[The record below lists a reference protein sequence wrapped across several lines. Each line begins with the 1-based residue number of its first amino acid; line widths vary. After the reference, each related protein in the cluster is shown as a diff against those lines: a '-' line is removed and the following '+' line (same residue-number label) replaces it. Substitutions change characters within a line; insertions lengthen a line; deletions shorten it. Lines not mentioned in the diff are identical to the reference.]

1 MNIRPRK
8 DRGTGRTCGLCG
20 TALTGEN
27 SSREHVIPNA
37 IGGRK
42 CVSNFLCVA
51 CNSTTGSEWDDE
63 LVRQLRPLCTMLNV
77 KRAHGRN
84 RPFVVETV
92 SDRRLTLDPDG
103 SMGIAVPLFEAQELA
118 GKTTVKM
125 HARTMRELKRMLSG
139 LKKKHPQIDVD
150 ELMKQAEPVQE
161 YSGEPYAIALSVGG
175 TLAGRSMVK
184 SCLTMVYDAGLTSDQ
199 CEDAEHYLLTGEKPC
214 FGFYTKRD
222 LVRNRP
228 EKTFFHCVHV
238 RGEPEQRQILAYV
251 EYFGC
256 LRFVAWLS
264 SNYEGRAFSHCYAVN
279 PVTGKEMDLDIVLD
293 INPADLAEIDD
304 GGSVDYDE
312 VARALG
318 RARGSLERDGHQPGT
333 DPCHRRRNHV
343 RMRRVRNQGR
353 RHPVRRAGRTVCTG
367 GFGSDDAISGSHGPS
382 LPVDRGRQ
390 AGDPARAERPSH
402 RARDRASEWVTKA
415 RAITAVVRLL
425 RARDR
430 PAMTTAVSWKWS
442 GPGTDPPTDNL
453 AHWG

>member
-1 MNIRPRK
+1 MLRGSPADGCVDDTGLGEREGTIVKDEHQAPE

-27 SSREHVIPNA
+27 ASREHVIPNA

-42 CVSNFLCVA
+42 RVSNFLCVA
-51 CNSTTGSEWDDE
+51 CNSRTGSEWDDE
-63 LVRQLRPLCTMLNV
+63 LVRQLGPLCTMLNV

-92 SDRRLTLDPDG
+92 SDRRLTLNPDG

-125 HARTMRELKRMLSG
+125 HARTIRELKRMLSG

-150 ELMKQAEPVQE
+150 ELMKQAKPVQE

-318 RARGSLERDGHQPGT
+318 VLVGAWKEMDINRART
-333 DPCHRRRNHV
+333 
-343 RMRRVRNQGR
+343 
-353 RHPVRRAGRTVCTG
+353 RAI
-367 GFGSDDAISGSHGPS
+367 DDAITFACAECGIREGDILSDEQAAQFARVVSGRMTPYLVHTVLASR
-382 LPVDRGRQ
+382 LTEDDR
-390 AGDPARAERPSH
+390 
-402 RARDRASEWVTKA
+402 
-415 RAITAVVRLL
+415 RAIQQELKGPRTE
-425 RARDR
+425 
-430 PAMTTAVSWKWS
+430 
-442 GPGTDPPTDNL
+442 PGTGQVN
-453 AHWG
+453 G

>member
-1 MNIRPRK
+1 MRDAEGTIVRDEHQAPE

-27 SSREHVIPNA
+27 ASREHVIPKA

-51 CNSTTGSEWDDE
+51 CNSRTGSEWDDE
-63 LVRQLRPLCTMLNV
+63 LVRQLGPLCTMLNI

-92 SDRRLTLDPDG
+92 SDRRLTLNPDG

-161 YSGEPYAIALSVGG
+161 YSSEPYAISLSVGG
-175 TLAGRSMVK
+175 ALAGRSMVK
-184 SCLTMVYDAGLTSDQ
+184 SCLAMVHDAGLTTDH
-199 CEDAEHYLLTGEKPC
+199 CEEAEHYLLKGEKPC
-214 FGFYTKRD
+214 FGFYTKRN

-238 RGEPEQRQILAYV
+238 RGDPEQRQILAYV

-264 SNYEGRAFSHCYAVN
+264 KNYEGRAFSHCYAVN
-279 PVTGKEMDLDIVLD
+279 PVTGKELDLDIVLY

-304 GGSVDYDE
+304 GGKVDYDE

-318 RARGSLERDGHQPGT
+318 VLVGAWKEMDVDRART
-333 DPCHRRRNHV
+333 
-343 RMRRVRNQGR
+343 
-353 RHPVRRAGRTVCTG
+353 RAI
-367 GFGSDDAISGSHGPS
+367 DDAITFACAECGIREGDILSDEQTAQFARVVSGRMTPYLVHTILASR
-382 LPVDRGRQ
+382 LTEDDR
-390 AGDPARAERPSH
+390 
-402 RARDRASEWVTKA
+402 
-415 RAITAVVRLL
+415 RAIQQKL
-425 RARDR
+425 RGAR
-430 PAMTTAVSWKWS
+430 TE
-442 GPGTDPPTDNL
+442 PGTGQVD
-453 AHWG
+453 G